1 MDKVLCAFNSL
12 SLRVKVGIVINIGLI
27 LTTSRL
33 REMSLFAWD
42 LELNEISFSSFAIER
57 VNQFGN

>member
-27 LTTSRL
+27 VTTSRL

>member
-1 MDKVLCAFNSL
+1 MDKLLCAFNSL

-27 LTTSRL
+27 VTTLRL

-42 LELNEISFSSFAIER
+42 LELNEI
-57 VNQFGN
+57 